1 MGGGVNKPLPLPG
14 AALYNADMNPDA
26 DADHDEPIPLVEQDP
41 WLLPFTDALR
51 AREQRLHNARVGFEP
66 GGGLLGTISRGHH
79 YFGLNRGENDGQP
92 GVWYRE
98 WAPGATSL
106 FLTGD
111 FNGWNRDSHP
121 LARDQWGVWSR
132 FFGDTEY
139 AATLTHGSLLKVHV
153 IGADGSDR
161 DRIPA
166 YIRRVVQDE
175 QSKDFTAQFWMPP
188 TPHVFAHP
196 APTPP
201 PGEGLRIYEAH
212 VGMAAEAGRTGT
224 FREFTTDML
233 PHIRQGG
240 YNAIQLMAIAEHPY
254 YGSFGYHVS
263 SFFAVSSRFGT
274 PDELKA
280 LIDTA
285 HGLGIVVLLDLVHS
299 HTVKNLNEGLN
310 HFDGTDFQYFH
321 GGERGLHPAWDSLV
335 FDYSKYEVQ
344 RFLLSNVRFWL
355 EEFRFDGFRFDG
367 VTSMLYR
374 DHGLERD
381 FVRYA
386 DYFGPNC
393 DDDAI
398 TYLQLAN
405 DLAHT
410 VNPHAV
416 SIAEDM
422 SGMPGAARPV
432 ADGGLGF
439 DYRLAM
445 GVPDFWIRLVK
456 ETPDEQWSLQ
466 KIYQTLL
473 NRRGNEKHV
482 GYVESHDQA
491 LVGDQTLAFRLM
503 GERMYTGMGKD
514 ARGPGGVIVDRGIAL
529 HKIIRL
535 LTFSLAGEAYLNF
548 MGNEFGHPEWV
559 DFPRE
564 GNGFSYHFARRQW
577 SLADN
582 PALRYGG
589 MGAFDAAMQALDTGY
604 HILPDKLI
612 EQLLLHEDTR
622 QLVYRRGQTV
632 FVVNLH
638 PTESYTGLRIPVP
651 DATDYRLILN
661 SDDLSFSGAGRGDK
675 SGEGVYPV
683 QSVGM
688 YGRDQSLQ
696 IYLPSRSIQVL
707 APV

>member
-1 MGGGVNKPLPLPG
+1 
-14 AALYNADMNPDA
+14 
-26 DADHDEPIPLVEQDP
+26 
-41 WLLPFTDALR
+41 
-51 AREQRLHNARVGFEP
+51 
-66 GGGLLGTISRGHH
+66 
-79 YFGLNRGENDGQP
+79 
-92 GVWYRE
+92 
-98 WAPGATSL
+98 
-106 FLTGD
+106 
-111 FNGWNRDSHP
+111 
-121 LARDQWGVWSR
+121 
-132 FFGDTEY
+132 
-139 AATLTHGSLLKVHV
+139 
-153 IGADGSDR
+153 
-161 DRIPA
+161 
-166 YIRRVVQDE
+166 
-175 QSKDFTAQFWMPP
+175 
-188 TPHVFAHP
+188 
-196 APTPP
+196 
-201 PGEGLRIYEAH
+201 
-212 VGMAAEAGRTGT
+212 
-224 FREFTTDML
+224 
-233 PHIRQGG
+233 
-240 YNAIQLMAIAEHPY
+240 
-254 YGSFGYHVS
+254 
-263 SFFAVSSRFGT
+263 
-274 PDELKA
+274 
-280 LIDTA
+280 
-285 HGLGIVVLLDLVHS
+285 
-299 HTVKNLNEGLN
+299 
-310 HFDGTDFQYFH
+310 
-321 GGERGLHPAWDSLV
+321 
-335 FDYSKYEVQ
+335 
-344 RFLLSNVRFWL
+344 
-355 EEFRFDGFRFDG
+355 
-367 VTSMLYR
+367 
-374 DHGLERD
+374 
-381 FVRYA
+381 
-386 DYFGPNC
+386 
-393 DDDAI
+393 
-398 TYLQLAN
+398 
-405 DLAHT
+405 
-410 VNPHAV
+410 
-416 SIAEDM
+416 
-422 SGMPGAARPV
+422 MPGAARPV

-503 GERMYTGMGKD
+503 GEQMYTGMGKD